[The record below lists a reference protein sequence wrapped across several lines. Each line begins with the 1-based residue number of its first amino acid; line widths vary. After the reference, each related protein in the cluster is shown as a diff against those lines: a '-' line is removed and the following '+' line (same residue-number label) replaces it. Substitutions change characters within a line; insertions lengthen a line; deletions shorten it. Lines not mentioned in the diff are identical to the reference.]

1 MIIKRKRVVIHELY
15 WDDEYD
21 QDELK
26 QAAAIF
32 TRYWLDGYAYDF
44 GRDKP
49 IYRPDSIQNA
59 ALCHV
64 HYLNHSL
71 YGQIGRAWQR
81 NCKPSIAPYFRSHHS
96 ACDAMFLYAV
106 SEEGTAL
113 LLAFLE
119 ADAHAFIKQE
129 EVMRAFAKI
138 VIEKFKELDEQPAL
152 PKDLQSFLQTPTPQI
167 RVVKKQT

>member
-1 MIIKRKRVVIHELY
+1 MIIKRNRVIVHELF

-21 QDELK
+21 QEEL
-26 QAAAIF
+26 QRAASVF
-32 TRYWLDGYAYDF
+32 TKYWLDGYAFDF

-49 IYRPDSIQNA
+49 IYRPDSVA
-59 ALCHV
+59 DSALCHV
-64 HYLNHSL
+64 HYLTSNL
-71 YGQIGRAWQR
+71 YGELAVAWQK
-81 NCKPSIAPYFRSHHS
+81 NSKPSIAPYFRSHHP

-129 EVMRAFAKI
+129 NIMRSFAKI
-138 VIEKFKELDEQPAL
+138 ILAKFKELGEQPAL
-152 PKDLQSFLQTPTPQI
+152 PKDLQRFLQTPTPQI
-167 RVVKKQT
+167 KVIKKL

>member
-1 MIIKRKRVVIHELY
+1 MIIKRKHVVIHELF

-21 QDELK
+21 QEELEV
-26 QAAAIF
+26 AAGIF
-32 TRYWLDGYAYDF
+32 TKYWLDGYAPDF

-49 IYRPDSIQNA
+49 IYRPDSVRNS

-64 HYLNHSL
+64 HYLTCSV
-71 YGQIGRAWQR
+71 YGQIGQLWQR
-81 NCKPSIAPYFRSHHS
+81 NCKPSIAPYFRSHHK
-96 ACDAMFLYAV
+96 ACNAMFLYAV

-129 EVMRAFAKI
+129 NVMRAFSKI
-138 VIEKFKELDEQPAL
+138 ILEKFKELGEQAAL
-152 PKDLQSFLQTPTPQI
+152 PRELQVFLQTPTSQAK
-167 RVVKKQT
+167 VVRKR